1 MFYYLSGNLA
11 YLDHNTCVVDCG
23 GVGYKLTVSLN
34 TSTSLS
40 SKVDTKV
47 KLFTHLAVRED
58 GIELFGFG
66 SNEERECFNNLTSVS
81 GIGPKVAMSILSTM
95 RPDALALAICTEDI
109 KAIAKA
115 PGLGPKSA
123 ARIIL
128 ELKDKISKDMAVSG
142 GIKLSGAPSKSPIS
156 GNISEASE
164 ALAVLGYDKNTILSV
179 LKDTDP
185 SLSVE
190 DLIKAA
196 LKKLTR

>member
-1 MFYYLSGNLA
+1 MFYYLCGNLA
-11 YLDHNTCVVDCG
+11 YLEHSTCVIDCG

-81 GIGPKVAMSILSTM
+81 GLGPKVAMSILSTM
-95 RPDALALAICTEDI
+95 RPDALALAICTDDI

-128 ELKDKISKDMAVSG
+128 ELKDKISKDWAASG
-142 GIKLSGAPSKSPIS
+142 GKSLSSASVKSPIS
-156 GNISEASE
+156 GNLSEASE

-185 SLSVE
+185 NLSVE
-190 DLIKAA
+190 ELIKTA

>member
-1 MFYYLSGNLA
+1 MYYYLNGTLA

-34 TSTSLS
+34 TATSLS
-40 SKVDTKV
+40 SKIDTRV
-47 KLFTHLAVRED
+47 KLFTHLVVRED
-58 GIELFGFG
+58 GVEMFGFG

-81 GIGPKVAMSILSTM
+81 GVGPKVAMSILSVM
-95 RPDALALAICTEDI
+95 RPDALALAICTEDV

-128 ELKDKISKDMAVSG
+128 ELKDKISKEMFSG
-142 GIKLSGAPSKSPIS
+142 GVKLESAPAKSAVS
-156 GNISEASE
+156 GNISEAAE
-164 ALAVLGYDKNTILSV
+164 ALAVLGYDKNTILTV
-179 LKDTDP
+179 LKDSDP
-185 SLSVE
+185 AMKVE

-196 LKKLTR
+196 LRKLTR

>member
-11 YLDHNTCVVDCG
+11 YLDHNTCVIDCG

-40 SKVDTKV
+40 SKIDTRV
-47 KLFTHLAVRED
+47 KLFTHLVVRED

-66 SNEERECFNNLTSVS
+66 SNEERECFNNLTAVS

-95 RPDALALAICTEDI
+95 RPDALALAICTEDV

-128 ELKDKISKDMAVSG
+128 ELKDKISKDMA
-142 GIKLSGAPSKSPIS
+142 SGATKLDLAPGKAKIS

-179 LKDTDP
+179 LKDADP
-185 SLSVE
+185 SMKVE
-190 DLIKAA
+190 DLIKTA
-196 LKKLTR
+196 LKRLTR